1 MALEKRVWH
10 WRRGCGI
17 GEEGVALEKR
27 VWHWRRGCGIGE
39 EGVAS

>member
-27 VWHWRRGCGIGE
+27 VWHRKWKTLSLI
-39 EGVAS
+39 ALH